1 MPKQPERPATKIAP
15 TTPKNDNERNEKNK
29 EAEVRTPFNTD
40 APTMKLEDLFEQY
53 AARRLRGK
61 SENTIRLY
69 GHTIRAFGRF
79 LKREPTVSDLTTEA
93 IEDHMWAIIKRGGSP
108 ASANKDRSQLI
119 CLWKFAAEKRIVDTF
134 PDVQA
139 MKEPD
144 RVPMGWL
151 PEELAALLK
160 AAGSECEPVGSIP
173 GRIYW
178 VAVLR
183 IVLDT
188 GERIG
193 AVRAL
198 DRHALQGRYLLV
210 PASARKGKTR
220 DRLYALQDETVE
232 AIKRLLERHDDAEL
246 FPWPFGE
253 NYIYRRFDA
262 ILRRAGLPTDRRS
275 KFHRIRRTVASAVAR
290 AGGDPTAALDHASP
304 KTTKKYL
311 DPRIVGGVE
320 VSEILAQYLAKPDL
334 RRKPDPI
341 PNAS

>member
-1 MPKQPERPATKIAP
+1 
-15 TTPKNDNERNEKNK
+15 
-29 EAEVRTPFNTD
+29 
-40 APTMKLEDLFEQY
+40 MKLEELFEKY
-53 AARRLRGK
+53 AARKLRGK
-61 SENTIRLY
+61 SENTVRLY
-69 GHTIRAFGRF
+69 RHTIRAFSRF
-79 LKREPTVSDLTTEA
+79 LKRDATIDDLETET

-119 CLWKFAAEKRIVDTF
+119 CLWKWAAEKRIVDTF
-134 PDVQA
+134 PDVQP

-151 PEELAALLK
+151 PEELSQLLLSAK
-160 AAGSECEPVGSIP
+160 TETEPVGEIA
-173 GRIYW
+173 GDVYW
-178 VAVLR
+178 LAVLR
-183 IVLDT
+183 VVLDT

-193 AVRAL
+193 AIRAL
-198 DRHALQGRYLLV
+198 DRQALQGRYLLV

-220 DRLYALQDETVE
+220 DRLYALQNDTVE
-232 AIKRLLERHDDAEL
+232 ALQLLLSKHVEKEM

-253 NYIYRRFDA
+253 NYIYRRFDV

-320 VSEILAQYLAKPDL
+320 VSEILANYLQDPTL
-334 RRKPDPI
+334 RTKEKTHPVKKTG
-341 PNAS
+341 